1 MREERDE
8 PHSADVDDL
17 LADVTAQH
25 AELDSLLAGARAAD
39 WSLPSPCAGWD
50 VADVVLHLH
59 QTDELALA
67 SLRGELD
74 ASIVAVTGADAE
86 AVDRS
91 AAESVAAAR
100 GLAGVEVLGRWRA
113 SAAALRAE
121 LAGADPHRRVQ
132 WVVGTLSVHTLAA
145 TRLAECWIHTTDVA
159 AALGVEVPAT
169 DRLRSIARLAWRT
182 VPYAFAH
189 AGASAPGPVGFE
201 LVGPHGDAWS
211 FGLDADPPTVV
222 RGPALDLCL
231 VAGQRRE
238 AGDTALRATGPDA
251 DAVLRLVRTYA

>member
-1 MREERDE
+1 MQ
-8 PHSADVDDL
+8 DL
-17 LADVTAQH
+17 LAAVAAQH
-25 AELDSLLAGARAAD
+25 AELDGLLADAAPPD
-39 WSLPSPCAGWD
+39 WSHPSPCAGWD

-67 SLRGELD
+67 SLRGQLD
-74 ASIVAVTGADAE
+74 ASIEAVTGADPE

-100 GLAGVEVLGRWRA
+100 GGAGADVLARWRT
-113 SAAALRAE
+113 SAAELRAE
-121 LAGADPHRRVQ
+121 LAAADPRRRVQ

-159 AALGVEVPAT
+159 AGLGTEVVAT
-169 DRLRSIARLAWRT
+169 DRLRPIARLAWRT

-189 AGASAPGPVGFE
+189 AGEPAPGPVGFD
-201 LVGPHGDAWS
+201 LTGPHGDPWG

-222 RGPALDLCL
+222 RGSALDLCL
-231 VAGQRRE
+231 VAGQRRD
-238 AGDTALRATGPDA
+238 AAATSLRATGPDA